1 MPPNT
6 KGDTSSDGDW
16 VGELLVGIIE
26 VTAKGLFR
34 FALRWPDTSAVVSV
48 FTLTV
53 VPGARTSRSPAARR

>member
-34 FALRWPDTSAVVSV
+34 FALRWPEPAPW
-48 FTLTV
+48 L
-53 VPGARTSRSPAARR
+53 ACSR